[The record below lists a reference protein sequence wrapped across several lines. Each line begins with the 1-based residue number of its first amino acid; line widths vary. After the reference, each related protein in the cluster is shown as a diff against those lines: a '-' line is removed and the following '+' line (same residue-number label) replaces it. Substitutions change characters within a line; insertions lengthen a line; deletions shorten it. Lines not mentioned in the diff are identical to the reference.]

1 MSNYYTQQ
9 LPWTPNYDE
18 NAIPPHEI
26 PDPLTCFDG
35 TKVTTPEEWFAKRRP
50 ELMAAYRKYF
60 YGEELPLPDKTKYT
74 LLEEKT
80 ILNGLGIR
88 RQIELKFSMDTGAE
102 YKIIML
108 VYLPAGKKDVPVFT
122 TLNFVG
128 NHVVEADPDIIPT
141 GNIGDLATE
150 RGSASQRC
158 LIPAGRL
165 MGCG

>member
-9 LPWTPNYDE
+9 LPWSPNYDV

-60 YGEELPLPDKTKYT
+60 YGEELPLPDKTEYT
-74 LLEEKT
+74 LLEEKQ

-88 RQIELKFSMDTGAE
+88 RQIELKFSMESGTE

-108 VYLPAGKKDVPVFT
+108 VYLPCRQKRCAGFYHAELCGK
-122 TLNFVG
+122 
-128 NHVVEADPDIIPT
+128 
-141 GNIGDLATE
+141 
-150 RGSASQRC
+150 SC
-158 LIPAGRL
+158 GRSRS
-165 MGCG
+165 GHHPHRKHR